1 MARIRTVKPTHWQDK
16 ELSKISLP
24 AHLLWIASWNFSD
37 DKGIFEADVLLL
49 KAQIFPRRTDI
60 RVDQVSQ
67 WLDQLVK
74 ARFIIP
80 FTFEYESYYITRTF
94 ETHQR
99 IDKPQPSKIPDEIIF
114 KVFQEHSKNIP
125 RTILPVK
132 DSKVIVE
139 ESSVQVY
146 RKFAH
151 LKISFNEFDQLN
163 IEYTKKEIDAI
174 LDDIQNYKK
183 NTNYNS
189 LYLTALKWLKK
200 EHSQEKKQNGNT
212 KFTKPSKFDTAL
224 EANLRIKQFIEN
236 EDLHDPG

>member
-24 AHLLWIASWNFSD
+24 AHLLWIGSWNFSD
-37 DKGIFEADVLLL
+37 DKGIFESDPLFL

-60 RVDQVSQ
+60 RIDQVSQ

-80 FTFEYESYYITRTF
+80 FTYNGESYYITRTF
-94 ETHQR
+94 EAHQR
-99 IDKPQPSKIPDEIIF
+99 IDKPQASKIPDEIIF
-114 KVFQEHSKNIP
+114 KVFQEHSTNVP
-125 RTILPVK
+125 RTILPVE

-200 EHSQEKKQNGNT
+200 EHSQEKKQNGNN
-212 KFTKPSKFDTAL
+212 KSGSKSKFDTL
-224 EANLRIKQFIEN
+224 VETNQGIREFIKNDHLSE
-236 EDLHDPG
+236 P